1 MKQLYGLIGYPVGH
15 SLSPLM
21 HNDAFENLGIDA
33 HYEAIQIEPDSF
45 KVEVEKLKKQQIKG
59 FNVTIPYKVDI
70 MDLLDEVDPLA
81 RAIGAVNTVVNQNG
95 RYVGYNTDGDG
106 YVASLLQHVG
116 GTLKDKAV
124 AIIGAGGAAKAIFY
138 TLASHKD
145 SPSSFYIC
153 NRTVEKAQRLIDQ
166 LPFQA
171 NASAITLDEAE
182 KKVDTFDVIIN
193 TTSVGMHPDVEDA
206 PIDIQHI
213 RPETIVSDI
222 IYNPLETKL
231 LKEAKQ
237 KQAYCHNGVGMFVLQ
252 GALAFEKWTGIVP
265 DQKKME
271 QIVLKKLT
279 EK

>member
-116 GTLKDKAV
+116 A
-124 AIIGAGGAAKAIFY
+124 
-138 TLASHKD
+138 H
-145 SPSSFYIC
+145 
-153 NRTVEKAQRLIDQ
+153 
-166 LPFQA
+166 
-171 NASAITLDEAE
+171 
-182 KKVDTFDVIIN
+182 
-193 TTSVGMHPDVEDA
+193 
-206 PIDIQHI
+206 
-213 RPETIVSDI
+213 
-222 IYNPLETKL
+222 
-231 LKEAKQ
+231 
-237 KQAYCHNGVGMFVLQ
+237 
-252 GALAFEKWTGIVP
+252 
-265 DQKKME
+265 
-271 QIVLKKLT
+271 
-279 EK
+279 